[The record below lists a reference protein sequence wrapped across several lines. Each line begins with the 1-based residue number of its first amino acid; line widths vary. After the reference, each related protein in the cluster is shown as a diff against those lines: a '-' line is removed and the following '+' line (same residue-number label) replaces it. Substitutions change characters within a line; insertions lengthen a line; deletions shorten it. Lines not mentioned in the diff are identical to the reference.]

1 MAPFFSDDFPHVI
14 RRIEAQI
21 DDVSHQIVVLIDERH
36 HRENDLDNLLSQ
48 PDSERRVALLLQQ
61 NDETASQIRT
71 MQENVAQMK
80 QRIQDL
86 VLQRQVAL
94 DREEHQLLLYGGFL
108 V

>member
-1 MAPFFSDDFPHVI
+1 MAPFFSDDFSPMI
-14 RRIEAQI
+14 RRMEARI
-21 DDVSHQIVVLIDERH
+21 DSVSNQIVVLIDERH

-48 PDSERRVALLLQQ
+48 PDSEERVALLLQQ

-86 VLQRQVAL
+86 VLQHQVAL
-94 DREEHQLLLYGGFL
+94 VREEHQRLLFGGFL